1 MLTEDTIAALST
13 APGVGAIAVLRLS
26 GNEALHIANS
36 IFSGTDLTKADS
48 HTLHFGIIKSGDEKI
63 DGNSNPSPF
72 LKGISN

>member
-36 IFSGTDLTKADS
+36 IFQ
-48 HTLHFGIIKSGDEKI
+48 EQ
-63 DGNSNPSPF
+63 
-72 LKGISN
+72 ISQKQIHIHCISE